1 MLDNVLV
8 SIVIPVYNTKAE
20 FIKECIES
28 IVDIKYPHEIIVV
41 DDGSYE
47 KDTLEFLSILGK
59 NSKVK
64 LLQKNNEGASSAR
77 NFGIK
82 NATGK
87 YILPLDSDDLL
98 ISKNLELALD
108 KLLSDENIDI
118 VYGDFQNFGDKN
130 TYNKSGEFSRMKI
143 AISGNYV
150 SAVILYKKEVWD
162 SLGGYDITFNSIEDW
177 DFSSRAAVFGY
188 NFTYLAVPL
197 FKYRRIFNGKS
208 LSQNDL
214 SSYIEN
220 KKRVVNNVPREFFSK
235 KNINDYVLT
244 SFKREKKL
252 FFKTAIILFFPW
264 LYRFLLKKGV
274 FKNDIIVD

>member
-47 KDTLEFLSILGK
+47 KDTLEFLSIMR
-59 NSKVK
+59 NDSNVK

-188 NFTYLAVPL
+188 NFTYLAAPL
-197 FKYRRIFNGKS
+197 FMYRRIFNGKS

-252 FFKTAIILFFPW
+252 FFKTAIILFFSW

>member
-47 KDTLEFLSILGK
+47 KDTLEFLEDIKEYK
-59 NSKVK
+59 NTRLLKKVNGG
-64 LLQKNNEGASSAR
+64 LSSAR

-118 VYGDFQNFGDKN
+118 LYGDFQNFGDKN

>member
-47 KDTLEFLSILGK
+47 KDTLEFLSIMR
-59 NSKVK
+59 NDSNVK

-264 LYRFLLKKGV
+264 LYRFLLRKGV

>member
-47 KDTLEFLSILGK
+47 KDTLEFLEEIKEYK
-59 NSKVK
+59 NTRLLRKVNGG
-64 LLQKNNEGASSAR
+64 LSSAR
-77 NFGIK
+77 NFGI
-82 NATGK
+82 NEATGK

>member
-47 KDTLEFLSILGK
+47 KDTLEFLSIMG
-59 NSKVK
+59 NDSNVK

-82 NATGK
+82 NAIGK

-188 NFTYLAVPL
+188 NFTYLAAPL
-197 FKYRRIFNGKS
+197 FMYRRIFNGKS

-264 LYRFLLKKGV
+264 LYRFLLRKGV

>member
-8 SIVIPVYNTKAE
+8 SIVIPVYNTKSE
-20 FIKECIES
+20 FIYVCIES

-177 DFSSRAAVFGY
+177 DFSSRAAVFGF

-220 KKRVVNNVPREFFSK
+220 KKRVVNNVPRDFFSK

>member
-47 KDTLEFLSILGK
+47 KDTLEFLEEIKEYK
-59 NSKVK
+59 NTRLLKKVNGG
-64 LLQKNNEGASSAR
+64 LSSAR

-220 KKRVVNNVPREFFSK
+220 KKRVINNVPREFFSK

>member
-47 KDTLEFLSILGK
+47 KDTLEFLSIMG
-59 NSKVK
+59 NDSNVK

-82 NATGK
+82 NAIGK

-197 FKYRRIFNGKS
+197 FLNTDGF
-208 LSQNDL
+208 LT
-214 SSYIEN
+214 EN
-220 KKRVVNNVPREFFSK
+220 HLVRM
-235 KNINDYVLT
+235 ICLLT
-244 SFKREKKL
+244 
-252 FFKTAIILFFPW
+252 
-264 LYRFLLKKGV
+264 
-274 FKNDIIVD
+274 

>member
-47 KDTLEFLSILGK
+47 KDTLEFLSIMGDDS
-59 NSKVK
+59 NVK

-188 NFTYLAVPL
+188 NFTYLAAPL
-197 FKYRRIFNGKS
+197 FMYRRIFNGKS

-264 LYRFLLKKGV
+264 LYRFLLRKGV

>member
-64 LLQKNNEGASSAR
+64 FLQKNNEGASSAR

>member
-8 SIVIPVYNTKAE
+8 SIIIPVYNTKAE

-47 KDTLEFLSILGK
+47 KDTLEFLSIMG
-59 NSKVK
+59 NDSNVK

-82 NATGK
+82 NAIGK

-188 NFTYLAVPL
+188 NLTYLAVPL

>member
-47 KDTLEFLSILGK
+47 KDTLEFLEEIKEYK
-59 NSKVK
+59 NTRLLKKVNGG
-64 LLQKNNEGASSAR
+64 LSSAR

-118 VYGDFQNFGDKN
+118 LYGDFQNFGDKN

>member
-47 KDTLEFLSILGK
+47 KDTLEFLEEIKEYK
-59 NSKVK
+59 NTRLLKKVNGG
-64 LLQKNNEGASSAR
+64 LSSAR

-177 DFSSRAAVFGY
+177 DFSSRAAVFGF

>member
-47 KDTLEFLSILGK
+47 KDTLEFLSIMR
-59 NSKVK
+59 NDSNVK

-82 NATGK
+82 NAIGK

>member
-118 VYGDFQNFGDKN
+118 LYGDFQNFGDKN

>member
-8 SIVIPVYNTKAE
+8 SIVIPIYNTKAE

-47 KDTLEFLSILGK
+47 KDTLEFLSIMGDDS
-59 NSKVK
+59 NVK

-130 TYNKSGEFSRMKI
+130 TYNKSREFSRMKI

>member
-47 KDTLEFLSILGK
+47 KDTLEFLEEIKEYK
-59 NSKVK
+59 NTRLLKKVNGG
-64 LLQKNNEGASSAR
+64 LSSAR

-118 VYGDFQNFGDKN
+118 LYGDFQNFGDKN

-264 LYRFLLKKGV
+264 LYRFLLRKGV

>member
-47 KDTLEFLSILGK
+47 KDTLEFLSIMG
-59 NSKVK
+59 NDSNVK

-82 NATGK
+82 NAIGK

-274 FKNDIIVD
+274 FKNDIILD

>member
-177 DFSSRAAVFGY
+177 DFSSRAAVFGF

>member
-47 KDTLEFLSILGK
+47 KDTLEFLSIMG
-59 NSKVK
+59 NDSNVK

-82 NATGK
+82 NAIGK

-118 VYGDFQNFGDKN
+118 LYGDFQNFGDKN

>member
-47 KDTLEFLSILGK
+47 KDTLEFLEEIKEYK
-59 NSKVK
+59 NTRRLRKVNGG
-64 LLQKNNEGASSAR
+64 LSSAR

-82 NATGK
+82 NAIGK

-264 LYRFLLKKGV
+264 LYRFLLRKGV

>member
-47 KDTLEFLSILGK
+47 KDTLEFLEEIKEYK
-59 NSKVK
+59 NTRLLKKVNGG
-64 LLQKNNEGASSAR
+64 LSSAR

-274 FKNDIIVD
+274 FKNDIILD

>member
-47 KDTLEFLSILGK
+47 KDTLEFLSIMG
-59 NSKVK
+59 NDSNVK

-82 NATGK
+82 NAIGK

-264 LYRFLLKKGV
+264 LYRFLLRKGV

>member
-47 KDTLEFLSILGK
+47 KDTLEFLEEIKEYK
-59 NSKVK
+59 NTRLLKKVNGG
-64 LLQKNNEGASSAR
+64 LSSAR

-252 FFKTAIILFFPW
+252 FFKTTIILFFPW

-274 FKNDIIVD
+274 FKNDIILD

>member
-1 MLDNVLV
+1 M
-8 SIVIPVYNTKAE
+8 
-20 FIKECIES
+20 
-28 IVDIKYPHEIIVV
+28 V

-47 KDTLEFLSILGK
+47 KDTLEFLEEIKEYK
-59 NSKVK
+59 NTRLLKKVNGG
-64 LLQKNNEGASSAR
+64 LSSAR

-118 VYGDFQNFGDKN
+118 LYGDFQNFGDKN

>member
-47 KDTLEFLSILGK
+47 KDTLEFLSIMGDDS
-59 NSKVK
+59 NVK

-82 NATGK
+82 NAIGK

-264 LYRFLLKKGV
+264 LYRFLLRKGV

>member
-47 KDTLEFLSILGK
+47 KDTLEFLEEIKEYK
-59 NSKVK
+59 NTRLLKKVNGG
-64 LLQKNNEGASSAR
+64 LSSAR

-252 FFKTAIILFFPW
+252 FFKTTIILFFPW

>member
-47 KDTLEFLSILGK
+47 KDTLEFLEEIKEYK
-59 NSKVK
+59 NTRLLKKVNGG
-64 LLQKNNEGASSAR
+64 LSSAR

-98 ISKNLELALD
+98 ISKNLEHALD

-264 LYRFLLKKGV
+264 LYRFLLRKGV

>member
-47 KDTLEFLSILGK
+47 KDTLEFLEEIKEYK
-59 NSKVK
+59 NTRRLRKVNGG
-64 LLQKNNEGASSAR
+64 LSSAR

-82 NATGK
+82 NAIGK

>member
-47 KDTLEFLSILGK
+47 KDTLEFLEEIKEYK
-59 NSKVK
+59 NTRLLKKVNGG
-64 LLQKNNEGASSAR
+64 LSSAR

-108 KLLSDENIDI
+108 KLLSNENIDI

-264 LYRFLLKKGV
+264 LYKFLLKKGV

>member
-47 KDTLEFLSILGK
+47 KDTLEFLEEIKEYK
-59 NSKVK
+59 NTRLLRKVNGG
-64 LLQKNNEGASSAR
+64 LSSAR
-77 NFGIK
+77 NFGINEAK
-82 NATGK
+82 GK
-87 YILPLDSDDLL
+87 YILPLDSDDKL
-98 ISKNLELALD
+98 IPKNFVKGLEIMI
-108 KLLSDENIDI
+108 KEKKIDI
-118 VYGDFQNFGDKN
+118 IYADFQNFGDKN
-130 TYNKSGEFSRMKI
+130 TYNKSGEFSRMKL
-143 AISGNYV
+143 AISGNYL
-150 SAVILYKKEVWD
+150 SAVILFKKDVWVKI
-162 SLGGYDITFNSIEDW
+162 GGYDITFNSIEDW
-177 DFSSRAAVFGY
+177 DFSSRAAVFGF
-188 NFTYLAVPL
+188 NFAYIAAPL
-197 FKYRRIFNGKS
+197 FMYRRIFNGKS

-214 SSYIEN
+214 SSYLEN
-220 KKRVVNNVPREFFSK
+220 KNRVINNVPREFFSK

-264 LYRFLLKKGV
+264 LYRFLLRKGV

>member
-47 KDTLEFLSILGK
+47 KDTLEFLSIMGDDS
-59 NSKVK
+59 NVK

-82 NATGK
+82 NAIGK

>member
-47 KDTLEFLSILGK
+47 KDTLEFLSIMG
-59 NSKVK
+59 NDSNVK
-64 LLQKNNEGASSAR
+64 FLQKNNEGASSAR

-82 NATGK
+82 NAIGK

>member
-47 KDTLEFLSILGK
+47 KDTLEFLSIMGDDS
-59 NSKVK
+59 NVK

-82 NATGK
+82 NAIGK

-252 FFKTAIILFFPW
+252 FFKTTIILFFPW

-274 FKNDIIVD
+274 FKNDIILD

>member
-47 KDTLEFLSILGK
+47 KDTLEFLSIMG
-59 NSKVK
+59 NDSNVK

-82 NATGK
+82 NAIGK

>member
-47 KDTLEFLSILGK
+47 KDTLEFLEKIKEYK
-59 NSKVK
+59 NARLLRKVNGG
-64 LLQKNNEGASSAR
+64 LSSAR

-264 LYRFLLKKGV
+264 LYRFLLRKGV